1 MEKRIKELEIQIL
14 EIQERNKKVE
24 ADKAWETSWHRRW
37 SILVLTYTLV
47 VIFFLV
53 ANLPNPFI
61 NAIVPTLW
69 FLLSTLS
76 INLLKEI
83 WVQRLYRREK

>member
-1 MEKRIKELEIQIL
+1 MEERIKELEIQINKI
-14 EIQERNKKVE
+14 EERNKKVE

-47 VIFFLV
+47 VVFFLI
-53 ANLPNPFI
+53 ANLPNPFV
-61 NAIVPTLW
+61 NAIVPTLG

-83 WVQRLYRREK
+83 RVQRFYEKN

>member
-1 MEKRIKELEIQIL
+1 MEKRIRELEIQIN

-24 ADKAWETSWHRRW
+24 GDKAWETSWHRKG
-37 SILVLTYTLV
+37 SIIVLTYTLV
-47 VIFFLV
+47 VVFFFM
-53 ANLPNPFI
+53 ADLPKPFI

-83 WVQRLYRREK
+83 WIQRFYRK

>member
-1 MEKRIKELEIQIL
+1 MEKRIENLEKVILQIK
-14 EIQERNKKVE
+14 ERNQRVE
-24 ADKAWETSWHRRW
+24 ADKAWETSWHRKW

-47 VIFFLV
+47 VVFFLV
-53 ANLPNPFI
+53 MNLPNPFV

-76 INLLKEI
+76 IKLLKEI
-83 WVQRLYRREK
+83 RIQRFYKKN